1 MEYPSNAATHATRR
15 VFAACRSETDADPQI
30 AVLRDI
36 VEARLPA
43 LLPLPR
49 DANDCVALA
58 VRAAVLSPGKRL
70 RPLLM
75 LAAVRS
81 LRLDPLPFADVA
93 CALELVHAAS
103 LALDDLPC
111 MDDAVTRR
119 GRPALH
125 RQYGEDIAVLAALSL
140 LSLAYR
146 IVAAAPSVKPSTRA
160 RMVVALADAAGV
172 HGLVHGQLRDLHP
185 ATQGT
190 DASQAVDT
198 NHLKTGALMGAA
210 FEFAALAADA
220 DSVLAQELDVC
231 AWHVGQ
237 AFQLLDDLKDQ
248 QLVPGD
254 GKNPG
259 QDAGKPTLL
268 ALLNEPAARVVLASH
283 LRAVDELLHRT
294 FQGNDCLPTLVRQ
307 MFSAV
312 AECLPVAGA
321 GDRGPKVN
329 AGANAGHAG

>member
-1 MEYPSNAATHATRR
+1 MEYPSNATLDATRR
-15 VFAACRSETDADPQI
+15 VCAGFSSDLPVSRELAAMF
-30 AVLRDI
+30 DI
-36 VEARLPA
+36 VEARLQA

-49 DANDCVALA
+49 DANDSVTLAL
-58 VRAAVLSPGKRL
+58 RAAVLSPGKRV

-111 MDDAVTRR
+111 MDHAITRR

-125 RQYGEDIAVLAALSL
+125 REFGEDVAVLAAIAL

-146 IVAAAPSVKPSTRA
+146 IVAASPALSPSTRA
-160 RMVVALADAAGV
+160 GMVVALADAVGV

-190 DASQAVDT
+190 DAGHAVDT
-198 NHLKTGALMGAA
+198 NHLKTGALIVAA
-210 FEFAALAADA
+210 FKFAAFAADA
-220 DSVLAQELDVC
+220 ESAVADELQGC
-231 AWHVGQ
+231 AWQLGQ

-248 QLVPGD
+248 QLVPCE
-254 GKNPG
+254 GKDPG

-268 ALLNEPAARVVLASH
+268 ALLKPTAAKVVLANH
-283 LRAVDELLHRT
+283 LRALDEHFHRT

-307 MFSAV
+307 MFSVV
-312 AECLPVAGA
+312 AECQPDASTHGRKRA
-321 GDRGPKVN
+321 
-329 AGANAGHAG
+329 